1 MVDMVKKFLK
11 YREKLSVLVHYAIEY
26 DGEVAEEAFKII
38 EQWKSG
44 EIKYSSALRKIKN
57 LKRKTQQ

>member
-11 YREKLSVLVHYAIEY
+11 YREKHSVLVHYATKY
-26 DGEVAEEAFKII
+26 DGEVAKEAFKII

-57 LKRKTQQ
+57 LKRKTEH

>member
-11 YREKLSVLVHYAIEY
+11 YREKLSTLIHYAIEY
-26 DGEVAEEAFKII
+26 DGEVAKEAFKII

-57 LKRKTQQ
+57 LKRKTEH

>member
-11 YREKLSVLVHYAIEY
+11 YREKHSTLIHYAAEY
-26 DGEVAEEAFKII
+26 DGEVAKEAFKII

-44 EIKYSSALRKIKN
+44 EIK
-57 LKRKTQQ
+57 

>member
-11 YREKLSVLVHYAIEY
+11 YREKLSVLVHYATKY
-26 DGEVAEEAFKII
+26 DGEVAKEAFKII

-57 LKRKTQQ
+57 LKRKTEH

>member
-26 DGEVAEEAFKII
+26 DGEVAKEAFKII

-44 EIKYSSALRKIKN
+44 EIK
-57 LKRKTQQ
+57 